1 MTELVCSE
9 DCGCT
14 KVEIKNIE
22 DSVSFV
28 DAIRYL
34 WLNCINRPTTLD
46 GTPKEDLK

>member
-1 MTELVCSE
+1 MTELICSE
-9 DCGCT
+9 ECGCT

-34 WLNCINRPTTLD
+34 WLNCKNKTTTLD
-46 GTPKEDLK
+46 GTPKEDLE